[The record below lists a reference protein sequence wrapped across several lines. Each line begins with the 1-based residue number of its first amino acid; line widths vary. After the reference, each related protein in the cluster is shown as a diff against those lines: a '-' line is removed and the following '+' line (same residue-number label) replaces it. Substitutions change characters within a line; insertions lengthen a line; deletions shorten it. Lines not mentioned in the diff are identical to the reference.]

1 MRRKVTIDDIA
12 RETEL
17 SRGTVSR
24 AMNDRPDI
32 SRATKQRV
40 LQACRK
46 LNYAPSFAA
55 RCLATGRGFALIAL
69 VRDLRDPHAAAI
81 LSGAVRRAG
90 TAGYLIHPVE
100 LPDSPEEAGS
110 AIERFVSGRVDG
122 VLVCEPLSEAAH
134 HTLTEVIGARPVLH
148 TYEAPPNASFVA
160 PDWREAGRAAARFVS
175 RNGQKRVLFV
185 DDGVRAAAREGFLES
200 TAAEHVHVEA
210 VSAESV
216 RHGPR
221 AFGERLEG
229 ADGIV
234 TVGVSAARTACLAA
248 AGAGC
253 WPGRQISILSIGDG
267 PCATHIRPTLSAIDV
282 NPSEIGARA
291 TEGILKRLD
300 GEAHAPGTAELV
312 GPRLIER
319 ESTRRPG
326 DARPRPK
333 RR

>member
-81 LSGAVRRAG
+81 LSGAVRCAAK
-90 TAGYLIHPVE
+90 AGYLIHPVE
-100 LPDSPEEAGS
+100 LPDSPDEAGS
-110 AIERFVSGRVDG
+110 TIEQFITGRVDG
-122 VLVCEPLSEAAH
+122 VLVCEPLSGAAQR
-134 HTLTEVIGARPVLH
+134 TLAEVIGARPVLH
-148 TYEAPPNASFVA
+148 TYEAPAGASFVA

-175 RNGQKRVLFV
+175 RHGQKRVLFV
-185 DDGVRAAAREGFLES
+185 DDGVRAAAREGFLET
-200 TAAEHVHVEA
+200 TAAEHVQVES
-210 VSAESV
+210 VTAESV
-216 RHGPR
+216 RHGLR
-221 AFGERLEG
+221 AFGARLE
-229 ADGIV
+229 AVDGVV
-234 TVGVSAARTACLAA
+234 TVGVSAARNVSLASA
-248 AGAGC
+248 RAGC
-253 WPGRQISILSIGDG
+253 WPGGHISLLSIGDG

-282 NPSEIGARA
+282 NPTEIGARA

-300 GEAHAPGTAELV
+300 GQADAPAAAELV

-319 ESTRRPG
+319 ESTQRPG
-326 DARPRPK
+326 NAG
-333 RR
+333 RRGKPG